1 MSTLPR
7 PCVYW
12 DADLVAHPAQI
23 LDAQS
28 APTDPAH
35 LVAKLFAGPAGE
47 LEVRDAPH
55 CDAASPVAGGWSEI
69 A

>member
-1 MSTLPR
+1 MSALPR
-7 PCVYW
+7 PCIWW
-12 DADLVAHPAQI
+12 DVDLVAHPAVI
-23 LDAQS
+23 LDAQA

-47 LEVRDAPH
+47 LEVRDAPR
-55 CDAASPVAGGWSEI
+55 CDAASPVAGAWSEL